1 MTGLTGLECP
11 QKGHTRAVVTHMAT
25 ARVIYLNSY
34 VRTACLRCFNFFS
47 IVKLFALKFLMVKTV
62 CRLYLFRDSR
72 NSHKNLGN
80 FIPCPVIHNSGDG
93 KAEHG
98 LELFHGS
105 SGILPEDSVGN
116 QGGDGGIYGG
126 DGV

>member
-1 MTGLTGLECP
+1 MNT
-11 QKGHTRAVVTHMAT
+11 QAVVTHMAT
-25 ARVIYLNSY
+25 ACVVYLSPH
-34 VRTACLRCFNFFS
+34 VRTVCFKCFNIFD
-47 IVKLFALKFLMVKTV
+47 IVKRFALEFLMAKTV
-62 CRLYLFRDSR
+62 CRLYLFRYSR

-93 KAEHG
+93 KAEHR

-105 SGILPEDSVGN
+105 PGILPEDSVRY
-116 QGGDGGIYGG
+116 QGRDGGIYGR